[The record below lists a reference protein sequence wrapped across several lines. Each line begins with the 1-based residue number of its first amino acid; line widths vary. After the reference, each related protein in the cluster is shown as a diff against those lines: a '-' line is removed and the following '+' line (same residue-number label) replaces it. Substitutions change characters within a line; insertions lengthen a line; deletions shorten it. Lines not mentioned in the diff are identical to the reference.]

1 MGQLRVSMGR
11 ACIGRAKS
19 VAVNVET
26 GLSLVDGHETR
37 VSGWNEKSSFAAR
50 LKSKGKRE
58 AVPQS
63 V

>member
-1 MGQLRVSMGR
+1 MGR

-58 AVPQS
+58 AVPLS